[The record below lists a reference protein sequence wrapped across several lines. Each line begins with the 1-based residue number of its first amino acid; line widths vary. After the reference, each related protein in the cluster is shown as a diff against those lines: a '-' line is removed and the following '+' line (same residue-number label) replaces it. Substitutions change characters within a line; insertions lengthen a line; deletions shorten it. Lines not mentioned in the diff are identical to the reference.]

1 MVYVNFR
8 VSLPSLFPSSLLLG
22 WMYILEKHD
31 GRLPLRIRAVPE
43 GSLVPFKNGKK
54 AITQMF
60 LAYTCLGLHAI
71 ESRHLYTTS
80 GLLVEQKKKNANVLL
95 FQTVISSSSSV
106 VFRKGAIALSCFH
119 ITCVVASSKPER
131 KANKMFLAMK

>member
-22 WMYILEKHD
+22 WMYIVEKHD

-54 AITQMF
+54 AIIQMF

-106 VFRKGAIALSCFH
+106 VFRKGAIPLSCFH